1 MPLKFSAVILYPSV
15 SRKLRSDN
23 EQPLLSKSV
32 LQPKLFQMSGELA
45 KIDMILDDERFFAP
59 FRQKSCSGVGR
70 PTIPA
75 STYLKMMFLK
85 RLCKEE
91 GNGSRTK
98 GSHQELPNILAVV

>member
-23 EQPLLSKSV
+23 EQPSLWKSV
-32 LQPKLFQMSGELA
+32 LQPDLFEMNGELA

-75 STYLKMMFLK
+75 STYLRMIFLK
-85 RLCKEE
+85 RRYKLGYEMLLKEVKD
-91 GNGSRTK
+91 SF
-98 GSHQELPNILAVV
+98 A